1 MKDQK
6 RIDAEDAMIASMET
20 ILEFDE
26 GFQKELR
33 EFRRKREELFAFGE
47 GLLDNFPNSNVS
59 VLLGDLID
67 NN

>member
-26 GFQKELR
+26 DFQKELR

-47 GLLDNFPNSNVS
+47 GLLGNFPNSNVS